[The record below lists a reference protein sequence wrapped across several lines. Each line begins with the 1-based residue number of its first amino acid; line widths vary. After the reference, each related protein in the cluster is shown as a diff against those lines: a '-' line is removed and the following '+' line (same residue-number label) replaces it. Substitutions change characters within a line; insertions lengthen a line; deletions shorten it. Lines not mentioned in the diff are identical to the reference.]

1 MFVLVLAVFAKAMMA
16 IPTFTFGKLFP
27 YSAIGMM
34 LLTFLFYLN
43 WRALRLVK
51 KDEDL
56 VKSADRIR

>member
-1 MFVLVLAVFAKAMMA
+1 M
-16 IPTFTFGKLFP
+16 
-27 YSAIGMM
+27 
-34 LLTFLFYLN
+34 FLFYLN